1 MAGLHIRQWIGI
13 TSVIALLGVF
23 SLMGCR
29 AKGDI
34 QSRSYRPLVQL
45 HDQTLT
51 AAQLHAIGIDTTD
64 TIMTRHYIQR
74 WVLERLIAQEAEN
87 KLPPEKLQ
95 HILQLV
101 EEYRY
106 SLLRN
111 AMEEHIA
118 QTRLDTQVTDEECR
132 SYYDQRKES
141 FQLQDTILQL
151 RMLRIPHDKR
161 LPRRW
166 RTLLSSKYPADIQNL
181 KEWCNIHRLQC
192 ALDDSTWL
200 EWHNIKN
207 TLPPKFKP
215 SKARIGQVLRFHD
228 KKYRYLLYL
237 KDFQVPG
244 DTPPFR
250 YALPEIKARILYE
263 RKDKLITQYEQQ
275 LLHRALQSGQLKWQM
290 Q

>member
-1 MAGLHIRQWIGI
+1 MAGLIRQWIGI
-13 TSVIALLGVF
+13 TSVIALLGLS

-29 AKGDI
+29 TKGDT
-34 QSRSYRPLVQL
+34 QSRRHRPLVQL

-51 AAQLHAIGIDTTD
+51 AAQLHALGIDTTD
-64 TIMTRHYIQR
+64 SIMTRHYIQR
-74 WVLERLIAQEAEN
+74 WAIERLIAQEAED
-87 KLPPEKLQ
+87 KLPPEKLHQ
-95 HILQLV
+95 IRQLV

-118 QTRLDTQVTDEECR
+118 HTHLDTQVTDEECR
-132 SYYDQRKES
+132 NYYQQRKES

-166 RTLLSSKYPADIQNL
+166 RTLLSSKYPVDIQNL

-192 ALDDSTWL
+192 ALNDSTWY
-200 EWHNIKN
+200 EWHYIKN
-207 TLPPKFKP
+207 TLPSKFKP
-215 SKARIGQVLRFHD
+215 TKARIGQVLRYQD
-228 KKYRYLLYL
+228 KNYRYLLYI

-244 DTPPFR
+244 DTPPFQ
-250 YALPEIKARILYE
+250 YVLPEIKARILYE
-263 RKDKLITQYEQQ
+263 RKDKLISQYEQQ
-275 LLHRALQSGQLKWQM
+275 LLQRALQSGQLKWHAH
-290 Q
+290 